1 MESNRHDAHRD
12 YPRGIVRYSLSLSL
26 LAHYSSEKIEED
38 VEGEGEGDT
47 VTTPGDTSGRPY
59 KTSGSPPY
67 RHQFV
72 PRASRGNLGKEQRP
86 TREEEMIEF
95 VGKFPWTS
103 RTFSY
108 SCLLLLFFFLTSR
121 TTAEY
126 DSRDLT
132 SMSNERTQDN
142 DFRSCT
148 GGKCIKRTTQ
158 EMSSGMWFGPRLG
171 KRRKFEGRT
180 DMDTDLET
188 VGNAFDGSGWTIV
201 ALPGEKG
208 RTSNRVKLDQKGDYD
223 ADELPPKFLLSKD
236 SENARDEDGTFSS
249 EPFSLAIARGN
260 RRIPM
265 TISSRFAHRSRVPTF

>member
-59 KTSGSPPY
+59 KTSGSLPY

-126 DSRDLT
+126 GKFPTFLLRCLNHFSIGESGSSDESDLVRLAEHDA
-132 SMSNERTQDN
+132 SLKFEIAFWLFFGSLFFGGVLSVKLFFFRFERPNEHVERTNAGQR
-142 DFRSCT
+142 FS
-148 GGKCIKRTTQ
+148 
-158 EMSSGMWFGPRLG
+158 FVY
-171 KRRKFEGRT
+171 RREVHKE
-180 DMDTDLET
+180 
-188 VGNAFDGSGWTIV
+188 
-201 ALPGEKG
+201 
-208 RTSNRVKLDQKGDYD
+208 DY
-223 ADELPPKFLLSKD
+223 
-236 SENARDEDGTFSS
+236 ARDEQRDVVWTATWKTSKV
-249 EPFSLAIARGN
+249 RG
-260 RRIPM
+260 
-265 TISSRFAHRSRVPTF
+265 